1 MDNYNNG
8 FIEEELEEGDD
19 IVTLMSADG
28 EEIDFFE
35 IAGIAY
41 NGNFYAILQPVE
53 LLEGMAD
60 DEALVFKVE
69 RDNDGN
75 DKFTIVFDDD
85 IIDAVFVEYGK
96 LYDAAM
102 VDEEDD

>member
-8 FIEEELEEGDD
+8 FIEEELKEGDD

-28 EEIDFFE
+28 EEIDFIE

-41 NGNFYAILQPVE
+41 RGNFYAILQPVE
-53 LLEGMAD
+53 LLENMAE
-60 DEALVFKVE
+60 DEALVFLVE
-69 RDNDGN
+69 GN
-75 DKFTIVFDDD
+75 ENGEGKFTIVLDDD

-96 LYDAAM
+96 LYDTAILGK
-102 VDEEDD
+102 EE